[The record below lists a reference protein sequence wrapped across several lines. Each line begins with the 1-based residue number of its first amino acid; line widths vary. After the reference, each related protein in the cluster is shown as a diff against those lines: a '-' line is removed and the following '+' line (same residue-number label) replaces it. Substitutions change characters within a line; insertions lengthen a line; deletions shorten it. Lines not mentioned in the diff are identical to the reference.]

1 MLGHEITFPAP
12 TADERKTGIHHVI
25 QCETCH
31 DPDEY
36 GVGSTRFTGMSKDE
50 AWDLLSDHLDAYFEG
65 EN

>member
-12 TADERKTGIHHVI
+12 TADERKTGINYVV

-31 DPDEY
+31 SPDEF
-36 GVGSTRFTGMSKDE
+36 GRGSARFTAQGADE
-50 AWDLLSDHLDAYFEG
+50 AHDLMNDHLDAYFEE